1 MRAASTQQQYCPE
14 MQVWLTLERTGVPER
29 DPEDRPPGE
38 KQSRSPETELQV
50 YTRKAT
56 FKYGIGRKG
65 QPLGTTEP
73 LSCGR
78 VAHVQGYPMY
88 QSDSYFVSGTLE
100 RPGGGWERCSL

>member
-1 MRAASTQQQYCPE
+1 M
-14 MQVWLTLERTGVPER
+14 PER

-78 VAHVQGYPMY
+78 VDHVQGYPMY